1 MRLHQPAGFFLL
13 LWPCLISLNMASN
26 GSSDITL
33 VIVFIIGSL
42 VMRSAGCIFNDI
54 IDRNFDKNVE
64 RTKSRPIA
72 SGIITVKQAIK
83 FMASLLFIALLLL
96 FFLPLKAILVSLIS
110 LPLIALYP
118 FCKRFT
124 FLAQLVLGITFNL
137 GVLVAWF
144 AVRETLTSSPI
155 FLYIAMI
162 CWTLGYDTIYAHQD
176 KEDDIKLGLN
186 STAIFFGNKTR
197 KYVNLF
203 YTIMA
208 TFIIYAFGILKPNL
222 LFYASLSLPVALL
235 FWQVTTL
242 DIDSKTNCNL
252 RFKINILVGAL
263 FYLSTF
269 AMRGI

>member
-1 MRLHQPAGFFLL
+1 
-13 LWPCLISLNMASN
+13 
-26 GSSDITL
+26 
-33 VIVFIIGSL
+33 
-42 VMRSAGCIFNDI
+42 
-54 IDRNFDKNVE
+54 
-64 RTKSRPIA
+64 
-72 SGIITVKQAIK
+72 
-83 FMASLLFIALLLL
+83 
-96 FFLPLKAILVSLIS
+96 
-110 LPLIALYP
+110 
-118 FCKRFT
+118 
-124 FLAQLVLGITFNL
+124 
-137 GVLVAWF
+137 
-144 AVRETLTSSPI
+144 
-155 FLYIAMI
+155 MI